1 MLARLKRIDW
11 EQFTINVMW
20 ILLLLF
26 AVASFGVIY
35 TTNKEA
41 RDDCT
46 EKRGIAIQS
55 KTGEFY
61 CIKEKSIIK

>member
-11 EQFTINVMW
+11 EQFTLNLMW

-26 AVASFGVIY
+26 AVASLGVIY
-35 TTNKEA
+35 TTNKEV
-41 RDDCT
+41 RDECT
-46 EKRGIAIQS
+46 EKRGIVIQS
-55 KTGEFY
+55 RTGEFY